1 MLKDIFLFVQVY
13 IMYKKISAIDFLTNR
28 IVTFPKITLK
38 TYPSGRKIKYS
49 WLSYNLKDNS

>member
-38 TYPSGRKIKYS
+38 TTPLAER
-49 WLSYNLKDNS
+49 